1 VVETRNITQ
10 REPLPKNSKQ
20 KKTLISKLGDALK
33 DVSTSSDK
41 VPVSQR
47 IKESKLLK
55 DREKQ
60 QKSIYRYPSI
70 LIPHNRHY
78 FI

>member
-33 DVSTSSDK
+33 DVSTSSDQ

-47 IKESKLLK
+47 IYK
-55 DREKQ
+55 RKQ
-60 QKSIYRYPSI
+60 IIKRYRKTTKNI
-70 LIPHNRHY
+70 RNHTKNRY
-78 FI
+78 